1 MEFNPTRMCELLVGL
16 PDVIVTAVE
25 DRPDGPI
32 VVHVEARLERAW
44 CVRCGARAGVKQ
56 RPVVELVDLPCFGRP
71 ARLAWRKHR
80 LCCREPLCPAG
91 SWTYVDERI
100 AAPSMLLTT
109 RAARWVTVQVG
120 RHGRAVSDVA
130 DELDCDWHTV
140 NDAVVD
146 YGEALLAADTD
157 RVGDVDALGL
167 DETLFVRRGRFR
179 TQNWCTSVV
188 DVTAGRRASLIEVI
202 EGRTAA
208 EVSGWID
215 AQPDEWRNGIGWGVL
230 DMSGPYRKVYNDSLP
245 DTVQVADPFHVVKH
259 AGTKLDECRR
269 RVQNDTMGHRGHK
282 HDPLY
287 RARRLLTKAHED
299 LDERGEAKLMGLLEA
314 GDPLGEVRMTWHA
327 KETVRALYT
336 IVDPNDAATYLDELI
351 DDMADREMPVEV
363 RSLAGTL
370 RRWRTQIIAWHRA
383 RVSNGP
389 TEALN
394 NLIKRIKR
402 VAFGMR
408 TFRHYRIRVLLYA
421 GHPNWDLLPTITP
434 R

>member
-1 MEFNPTRMCELLVGL
+1 MEVNPTRMCELLVGL
-16 PDVIVTAVE
+16 PDVNVSAVD

-32 VVHVEARLERAW
+32 VVHIEARLDRVWCSSCGVRA
-44 CVRCGARAGVKQ
+44 RVKD

-71 ARLAWRKHR
+71 ARLSWRKHR
-80 LCCREPLCPAG
+80 FCCVEERCDAG
-91 SWTYVDERI
+91 SWTHVDDRI
-100 AAPSMLLTT
+100 AVPSMLLTS
-109 RAARWVTVQVG
+109 RAGRWVTVQVG

-130 DELDCDWHTV
+130 RELGCDWHTV
-140 NDAVVD
+140 NDAVVA
-146 YGEALLAADTD
+146 YGEALLAADVE
-157 RVGDVDALGL
+157 RVGTVGALGL

-188 DVTAGRRASLIEVI
+188 DVTAGRRTTLVEVI
-202 EGRTAA
+202 EGRTAS
-208 EVSGWID
+208 EVSDWID
-215 AQPDEWRNGIGWGVL
+215 GQPDRWRDGIDWGVL

-269 RVQNDTMGHRGHK
+269 RVQNETLGHRGHK
-282 HDPLY
+282 GDPLY

-314 GDPLGEVRMTWHA
+314 GDPKGEVRMCWHA
-327 KETVRALYT
+327 KETVRALYK
-336 IVDPNDAATYLDELI
+336 IIDPAAADAFLGELI
-351 DDMADREMPVEV
+351 DDMADRSMPVEV

-370 RRWRTQIIAWHRA
+370 RRWRTQIVAWHTA

-389 TEALN
+389 TEAVN
-394 NLIKRIKR
+394 NLIKRVKR
-402 VAFGMR
+402 VAFGIR